1 MSSKIGRINY
11 GTRSG
16 MSIKEAPSTST
27 GKAFCG
33 NHAVTG
39 VHIYLSETP
48 KPCPAFVR
56 SREHQDVNVKR

>member
-1 MSSKIGRINY
+1 
-11 GTRSG
+11 

-27 GKAFCG
+27 SKAFCG

-56 SREHQDVNVKR
+56 SREHQDVSVKR